1 MHIARIFA
9 VGLFYR
15 LVQVRGNQYFK
26 FAEISDE
33 RGIDFCSVG
42 VCDSCTGNDVVIVC
56 CPAK

>member
-26 FAEISDE
+26 FAEISNE
-33 RGIDFCSVG
+33 RGIDFCPVG
-42 VCDSCTGNDVVIVC
+42 VCDIYTGNDVVVVC